1 MKLNALQA
9 YALAAAALL
18 LAGGL
23 PIARARA
30 DTPLPGLKNLS
41 VRVLVDERNP
51 MPKSGTIGWGKSV
64 FRVAAG
70 PDIDLAAVNERLHE
84 ALQAGFANKGF
95 VMAEA
100 NPDFLV
106 SVALAAGAEI
116 EEAELNR
123 EYGDFLQMPPAG
135 TNAVENLAYKRG
147 VLIVDVVDRKAKHLM
162 WRGAIMAEIDMAWPE
177 ARKQERCDAAVSEL
191 MRFFPRPPKA
201 IRVELEKERTK
212 GNKTYH
218 D

>member
-1 MKLNALQA
+1 VKLNVLQA

-18 LAGGL
+18 LAGGI
-23 PIARARA
+23 PVARAGA
-30 DTPLPGLKNLS
+30 DASLPGLKNLS

-70 PDIDLAAVNERLHE
+70 SDIDLATVNERLHE
-84 ALQAGFANKGF
+84 ALRAGFAQKGF
-95 VMAEA
+95 VFVEKD
-100 NPDFLV
+100 PDYLV
-106 SVALAAGAEI
+106 SLALAAGAEI

-123 EYGDFLQMPPAG
+123 EYGDFLQMPAAG

-177 ARKQERCDAAVSEL
+177 ARKQERCDAAVGQL
-191 MRFFPRPPKA
+191 MPFFPRPQKA
-201 IRVELEKERTK
+201 IRREIEEERTK